1 MEPARYNNE
10 PGGSVYSQGRPAARR
25 EPLVN
30 SGGLFALILI
40 HHYFYITKSIFM
52 KEIMIMA
59 S

>member
-40 HHYFYITKSIFM
+40 HHYFFI
-52 KEIMIMA
+52 
-59 S
+59 